1 MHIEQSESGI
11 IITKNGEK
19 LQLSGTD
26 QIQQANLKSQ
36 LNDLLTLM
44 RGNSSSPAKTAFEAI
59 LYNLIDQV
67 TSSTPDIKLLDQI
80 SRDLDMLKP
89 MMDAM
94 TENNRPNPQNQEALG
109 IRTHEALYPI
119 SLENIPFLKVAYEML
134 QLIKD
139 KNINLNDQQQIEEL
153 IKATESFKSAENI
166 DINKITEMLKSI
178 LQPSHSPE
186 HPNGEQID
194 PPVIKN
200 GR

>member
-1 MHIEQSESGI
+1 MRIEQFESGSNRQSF
-11 IITKNGEK
+11 K
-19 LQLSGTD
+19 TD

-36 LNDLLTLM
+36 LNELLTLM

-67 TSSTPDIKLLDQI
+67 TSSTPDIGLLDQI

-94 TENNRPNPQNQEALG
+94 TENNRQNPQNQESLE
-109 IRTHEALYPI
+109 IRTQEAVDSI
-119 SLENIPFLKVAYEML
+119 SLENIPFLKVASEML
-134 QLIKD
+134 QLIKN
-139 KNINLNDQQQIEEL
+139 KNINLNNQQQIEEL
-153 IKATESFKSAENI
+153 IKTTKSFKSAENI

-178 LQPSHSPE
+178 LPPSHNPE
-186 HPNGEQID
+186 HPNGKQID
-194 PPVIKN
+194 PPVTEN